1 MSSGPA
7 DLLDVNVWLA
17 LCLPGHP
24 HHKRARTFWFEESAE
39 AIGFC
44 RITSLALVRL
54 LTQASITGEP
64 ALSVSEAWIA
74 YRDFRQLPEV
84 IFLPEPI
91 GCEELLE
98 SWALADGHSRK
109 LWTDAY
115 LAAFAQAAGA
125 RLVSFDSDFKRF
137 PKLKCLSLDN

>member
-1 MSSGPA
+1 MSSKPV

-24 HHKRARTFWFEESAE
+24 YHQRARTFWFNESSE
-39 AIGFC
+39 TIGFC

-64 ALSVSEAWIA
+64 LSVAEAWIA
-74 YRDFRQLPEV
+74 YRDFRLLPEV
-84 IFLPEPI
+84 VFLPEPA
-91 GCEELLE
+91 GCEERLE
-98 SWALADGHSRK
+98 SWALGDKQSRQ

-115 LAAFAQAAGA
+115 LAAFAQASGA

-137 PKLKCLSLDN
+137 PGLSWLPLGS